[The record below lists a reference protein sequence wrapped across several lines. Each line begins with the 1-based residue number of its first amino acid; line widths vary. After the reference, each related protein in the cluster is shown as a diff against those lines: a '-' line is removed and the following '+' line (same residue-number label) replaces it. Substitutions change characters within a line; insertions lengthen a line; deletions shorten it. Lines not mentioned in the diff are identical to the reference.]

1 MRWAIPV
8 CGKRRWAW
16 ASKRP
21 LPSTAATR
29 TPSPGWA
36 SWAAFSAWKC
46 LRKTEARGSSARV
59 PQCGAS
65 GRSSGGP
72 SCMKKRVPEVQIR
85 SRLPSDRLLRTPR
98 KDTDV
103 LREIAD
109 REAPRN
115 LETPAELKVG
125 YQGETGAF
133 GESAAAAHGGMPV
146 PHASFEKLLEAL
158 GTGALDEAVVPLE
171 NAVIGAIPEAPEPL
185 AAAGPRG
192 LDLVAVGLTSVPVR
206 PAPAAKQGTPVG
218 DVKRAWSH
226 PAALRQCTER
236 LAAMGIE
243 PVVCFDTAGAARIIA
258 SDASTDGA
266 VCSRNA
272 AERAG
277 LTILV
282 EDLSDREQNN
292 SRFVHLRMADHA
304 RAQVPLAFLRTS
316 SMTATT
322 KLDVLTG
329 ATLLPLAGTAEH
341 PVRMWVLGADAARLT
356 ALAPARDVQVISLGQ
371 PAAHAARILP
381 KEGTAPAV
389 KSLPHATAR
398 RVPTVIEVGPLKVG
412 GGHRAMIAGP
422 CSVESPEQVMRIA
435 EEVVACGATA
445 LRGGIFKPR
454 TNPYAF
460 QGHGYEGLEW
470 LVAAGKAVGLPIV
483 TEVMAVDQ
491 VQAVAEKADVL
502 KIGARN
508 MQNFDLLRAVGKAG
522 RPVLLK
528 RGAGATTD
536 EWLGAAEY
544 VMASGEKRVML
555 CERGIR
561 TFETSTRNT
570 LDLGGMLAVRPLT
583 HLPLIADPSHAA
595 GRADLVEG
603 LARAAWA
610 AGADGLIVEVHDDPA
625 RALSDAEQAL
635 IPARFAEL
643 ARALALHPDS
653 RLPLAQLRAWVDAI
667 DHDLAELV
675 QRRLEVARVIG
686 ESKRQTGKAVLDP
699 RREAA
704 VRRTY
709 RDALNVSP
717 ALADK
722 LVDLLIE
729 AAKAQ
734 QSIEE

>member
-1 MRWAIPV
+1 
-8 CGKRRWAW
+8 
-16 ASKRP
+16 
-21 LPSTAATR
+21 
-29 TPSPGWA
+29 
-36 SWAAFSAWKC
+36 
-46 LRKTEARGSSARV
+46 
-59 PQCGAS
+59 
-65 GRSSGGP
+65 
-72 SCMKKRVPEVQIR
+72 
-85 SRLPSDRLLRTPR
+85 
-98 KDTDV
+98 V

-109 REAPRN
+109 RDVPRN
-115 LETPAELKVG
+115 LQAPAEAKVG
-125 YQGETGAF
+125 YQGEMGAF
-133 GESAAAAHGGMPV
+133 GEAAAAAHGGIPV
-146 PHASFEKLLEAL
+146 PYASFEKLLEAL
-158 GTGALDEAVVPLE
+158 GSGAIDEAVLPLE
-171 NAVIGAIPEAPEPL
+171 NAVVGAITEALEPL
-185 AAAGPRG
+185 AAAVSRG

-206 PAPAAKQGTPVG
+206 LALSAKQGTPLA

-226 PAALRQCTER
+226 PAALRQCTQR
-236 LAAMGIE
+236 LASMDIE
-243 PVVCFDTAGAARIIA
+243 PVVCFDTAGAARLIA
-258 SDASTDGA
+258 ADASTDGA
-266 VCSRNA
+266 ICSRLA

-277 LTILV
+277 LCVLV
-282 EDLSDREQNN
+282 EDLSDRDQNN

-341 PVRMWVLGADAARLT
+341 PVRMWVLGADAARLV
-356 ALAPARDVQVISLGQ
+356 APARDIQVISLGQ
-371 PAAHAARILP
+371 PAARAARIPP

-398 RVPTVIEVGPLKVG
+398 RAPTVVEVGPFKVG

-435 EEVVACGATA
+435 REVAACGATA
-445 LRGGIFKPR
+445 LRGGVFKPR

-460 QGHGYEGLEW
+460 QGHGYEGLDW
-470 LVAAGKAVGLPIV
+470 LVAAGRDVGLPIV

-491 VQAVAEKADVL
+491 VKAVAEKADVL
-502 KIGARN
+502 QIGARN

-544 VMASGEKRVML
+544 VMASGESRLML

-570 LDLGGMLAVRPLT
+570 LDVGGMLAVRPLT
-583 HLPLIADPSHAA
+583 HLPVLADPSHAA

-603 LARAAWA
+603 LAKAAWA

-635 IPARFAEL
+635 VPQRFAEL
-643 ARALALHPDS
+643 ARAIDLNPAASLS
-653 RLPLAQLRAWVDAI
+653 LTQLRAWVDAI
-667 DHDLAELV
+667 DHDLGVLV
-675 QRRLEVARVIG
+675 RRRLQVARIIG
-686 ESKRQTGKAVLDP
+686 ESKRKTGRAVLDP
-699 RREAA
+699 RRETA

-709 RDALNVSP
+709 VEALP
-717 ALADK
+717 GAPRLAEK

-734 QSIEE
+734 QSIDE

>member
-1 MRWAIPV
+1 M
-8 CGKRRWAW
+8 
-16 ASKRP
+16 
-21 LPSTAATR
+21 
-29 TPSPGWA
+29 
-36 SWAAFSAWKC
+36 
-46 LRKTEARGSSARV
+46 
-59 PQCGAS
+59 
-65 GRSSGGP
+65 
-72 SCMKKRVPEVQIR
+72 
-85 SRLPSDRLLRTPR
+85 
-98 KDTDV
+98 

-115 LETPAELKVG
+115 AESPAELKVG
-125 YQGETGAF
+125 YQGEIGAF
-133 GESAAAAHGGMPV
+133 GEAAAAAHGGIPV
-146 PHASFEKLLEAL
+146 PYASFEKLLDGL
-158 GTGALDEAVVPLE
+158 RTGEVDEAVVPLE
-171 NAVIGAIPEAPEPL
+171 NAVVGAITEALEPL
-185 AAAGPRG
+185 AAAVLKGI
-192 LDLVAVGLTSVPVR
+192 DLVAVGLTSIPVR
-206 PAPAAKQGTPVG
+206 LALAAKQGTPLG

-226 PAALRQCTER
+226 PAALRQVLQR
-236 LAAMGIE
+236 LGALGIE
-243 PVVCFDTAGAARIIA
+243 PVMCFDTAGAARLIA
-258 SDASTDGA
+258 ADASTDAA
-266 VCSRNA
+266 VCSRRA

-277 LTILV
+277 LNILV
-282 EDLSDREQNN
+282 EDLSDKDQNN
-292 SRFVHLRMADHA
+292 SVFVHLRMADHA

-341 PVRMWVLGADAARLT
+341 PVRMWVLGADAARLV

-371 PAAHAARILP
+371 PAAQAARIP
-381 KEGTAPAV
+381 PREGTAPAV

-398 RVPTVIEVGPLKVG
+398 RAPTVVEVGPFKVG

-422 CSVESPEQVMRIA
+422 CSVESAEQVLRIA
-435 EEVVACGATA
+435 REVASCGATA
-445 LRGGIFKPR
+445 IRGGIFKPR

-460 QGHGYEGLEW
+460 QGHGYEALDW
-470 LVAAGKAVGLPIV
+470 LVAAGRDVGLPVV

-491 VQAVAEKADVL
+491 VKPVAEKADVL
-502 KIGARN
+502 QIGARN

-544 VMASGEKRVML
+544 VMASGEARVML

-570 LDLGGMLAVRPLT
+570 LDVGGMLAVRPLT
-583 HLPLIADPSHAA
+583 HLPLLADPSHAA

-635 IPARFAEL
+635 VPQRFAEL
-643 ARALALHPDS
+643 ARALDLNPDA
-653 RLPLAQLRAWVDAI
+653 RLSLTQLRGWVDAI
-667 DHDLAELV
+667 DHQIAVLV
-675 QRRLEVARVIG
+675 RRRLEVARVIG
-686 ESKRQTGKAVLDP
+686 EAKRHSGRAILDP
-699 RREAA
+699 RRETA

-709 RDALNVSP
+709 IEALP
-717 ALADK
+717 GAPKLAEK
-722 LVDLLIE
+722 LVDLLVE

-734 QSIEE
+734 QSIDDD